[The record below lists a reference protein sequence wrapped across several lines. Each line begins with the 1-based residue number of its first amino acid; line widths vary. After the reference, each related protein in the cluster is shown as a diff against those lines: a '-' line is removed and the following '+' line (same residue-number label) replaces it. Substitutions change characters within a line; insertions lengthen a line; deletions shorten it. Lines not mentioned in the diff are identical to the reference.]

1 MKKNV
6 FRNRRMRYGGMTVL
20 LTVLVVTVTVLANAV
35 FSTLAER
42 HQWYSY
48 AVEEIDY
55 SVTESCYTI
64 LGAAIEN
71 AKAQGEDPDVRI
83 LFCDLDSNV
92 ASDETLRYVYMT
104 AGLLAERFPEE
115 ISVECHDIWSDP
127 GSVKEY
133 AKFVD
138 PATGEENEIKINS
151 ECVILVAGEYSR
163 VYELEEFYVFKNGSS
178 SELWA
183 YNGEKKLA
191 AGILRALGT
200 EDAKACIVTNHGE
213 KFYDYELLY
222 LLDDAGYTVTY
233 IDLYKDEI
241 PADCEL
247 LISYN
252 PTADLANDSLSDVS
266 EVKILEDYLK
276 GGGKQL
282 LVFLGNAS
290 PTMPNLESFLADWG
304 FAFDYATEAS
314 NGSSYRYTIQDTAQS
329 LTSDGYTIYG
339 NAVTRGPSA
348 DLLEG
353 LSRSTVFKNATS
365 MHAAQGYVN
374 NSGDGSYTKGNR
386 TLYALYESSEG
397 AVAWANGRAVAD
409 GAGRILM
416 GVTEQ
421 TSSDGI
427 SRVAV
432 VSSTDFACETQLQ
445 SAVYGNTDSLLRLF
459 GIFGQEHLPE
469 GLTIKPFD
477 SATIST
483 VTMSQM
489 LSWTLV
495 LTLTPAFL
503 ITAIALVILIRR
515 RRA

>member
-48 AVEEIDY
+48 ATSEIDY
-55 SVTESCYTI
+55 SVTESCYTL
-64 LGAAIEN
+64 LGSAIES
-71 AKAQGEDPDVRI
+71 ARAEGKDPNVRI

-92 ASDETLRYVYMT
+92 ASDETLRYVYLT

-115 ISVECHDIWSDP
+115 IAVECHDIWSNP
-127 GSVKEY
+127 GAVKDY
-133 AKFVD
+133 AKTVD
-138 PATGEENEIKINS
+138 PVTGEEVETAVNS
-151 ECVILVAGEYSR
+151 RCVILVAEEYSR
-163 VYELEEFYVFKNGSS
+163 VYSLDEFYVFKNGSS
-178 SELWA
+178 EELWA

-191 AGILRALGT
+191 AGILRAIGT
-200 EDAKACIVTNHGE
+200 ESQTVGVLTNHGE

-222 LLDDAGYTVTY
+222 LLDDAGYTISY
-233 IDLYKDEI
+233 LDLYKDPI
-241 PADCEL
+241 PADCDL

-252 PTADLANDSLSDVS
+252 PSADLANDGLSETS
-266 EVKILEDYLK
+266 EVEILEEYL
-276 GGGKQL
+276 GEEGKQL
-282 LVFLGNAS
+282 LVFLGNGS
-290 PTMPNLESFLADWG
+290 PALPNLEAFLAEWG
-304 FAFDYATEAS
+304 FAFDYMTEAA
-314 NGSSYRYTIQDTAQS
+314 NGATYRYTIQDTAQS

-339 NAVTRGPSA
+339 RAVMRGPSA
-348 DLLEG
+348 ELLEG
-353 LSRSTVFKNATS
+353 LSRNTVFKNATS

-374 NSGDGSYTKGNR
+374 HSSDGSYTKGDR
-386 TLYALYESSEG
+386 TLYALYESSDG

-409 GAGRILM
+409 GSGRILM

-421 TSSDGI
+421 TMPSGS

-432 VSSTDFACETQLQ
+432 VSSTDFASETQLQ

-459 GIFGQEHLPE
+459 HIFGQEHLPE
-469 GLTIKPFD
+469 GLTIKPFA

-495 LTLTPAFL
+495 LTLTPALL
-503 ITAIALVILIRR
+503 ITLIAAVVLIKR